1 MESGFKKE
9 REMDFEQQL
18 EGLRDEKQRLE
29 QEISELEAKLSQKS
43 SNTESLRDDLESLT
57 ESLETGQVP
66 AAQPVAGI
74 DPVPVD
80 PDTGKPPRGARGR
93 QIRQAIEVISRDQDT
108 FKAAELFEL
117 LQEADPS
124 ISESQRA
131 YLYSKLNDLRD
142 EGVLEKVKRGTW
154 TLAD

>member
-1 MESGFKKE
+1 
-9 REMDFEQQL
+9 MDFEEQL
-18 EGLRDEKQRLE
+18 EGLREEKQRLE
-29 QEISELEAKLSQKS
+29 AEISQLEKKLSQKS
-43 SNTESLRDDLESLT
+43 SNTESLREDLETLT
-57 ESLETGQVP
+57 ESLETGEVP
-66 AAQPVAGI
+66 ASERTDAQSVDGI

-80 PDTGKPPRGARGR
+80 PDTGKPPRGARGK
-93 QIRQAIEVISRDQDT
+93 QIRQAIEVISQDKDE

-131 YLYSKLNDLRD
+131 YLYSKLNDLRED
-142 EGVLEKVKRGTW
+142 GVLEKVKRGTW

>member
-1 MESGFKKE
+1 
-9 REMDFEQQL
+9 MDFEQQL
-18 EGLRDEKQRLE
+18 EGLREEKQRLE

-66 AAQPVAGI
+66 AAERPDAQNVQGI

-93 QIRQAIEVISRDQDT
+93 QIRQAIDVISRDQET

>member
-1 MESGFKKE
+1 
-9 REMDFEQQL
+9 MDFEAQL
-18 EGLRDEKQRLE
+18 QDLREEKQRLE
-29 QEISELEAKLSQKS
+29 AEISELEQKLSNKS
-43 SNTESLRDDLESLT
+43 SNTESLREDLESLT
-57 ESLETGQVP
+57 ESLETGEVP
-66 AAQPVAGI
+66 AAERSDSQSVQGI

-80 PDTGKPPRGARGR
+80 PETGKPPRGARGR
-93 QIRQAIEVISRDQDT
+93 QIRQAIDVISRKRDE
-108 FKAAELFEL
+108 FKAAQLFEL

-154 TLAD
+154 TLTD

>member
-1 MESGFKKE
+1 
-9 REMDFEQQL
+9 MDFEEQL
-18 EGLRDEKQRLE
+18 EGLREEKQRLE
-29 QEISELEAKLSQKS
+29 QEIAELETKLSQKS
-43 SNTESLRDDLESLT
+43 SNTESLREDLESLT
-57 ESLETGQVP
+57 ESLETGEVP
-66 AAQPVAGI
+66 ASERRDAQTVQGI

-80 PDTGKPPRGARGR
+80 PDTQKPPRGARGR
-93 QIRQAIEVISRDQDT
+93 QIRQAIKVISRDKDQ

-154 TLAD
+154 TLAE